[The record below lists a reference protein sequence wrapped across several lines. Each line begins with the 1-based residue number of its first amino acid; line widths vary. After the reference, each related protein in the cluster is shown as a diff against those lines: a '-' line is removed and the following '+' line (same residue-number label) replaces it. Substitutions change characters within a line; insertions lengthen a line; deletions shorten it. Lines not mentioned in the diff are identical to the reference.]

1 MLEWAIKIA
10 KLPNQE
16 NLLKSGKITSARL
29 NLAYMYRDGRNVEI
43 DLTKSYSWFLIY
55 NESKRDFSILQ
66 QESVIKEIKNL
77 EKKLTKKQI
86 KYAKKQAEQILESPL
101 LNFSKLYEPN
111 K

>member
-1 MLEWAIKIA
+1 
-10 KLPNQE
+10 
-16 NLLKSGKITSARL
+16 
-29 NLAYMYRDGRNVEI
+29 
-43 DLTKSYSWFLIY
+43 
-55 NESKRDFSILQ
+55 
-66 QESVIKEIKNL
+66 VIKEIKNL